1 MQDSQLWKRVA
12 INVPA
17 LDVVCPPQ
25 TEWESLEAGNK
36 WGYNF
41 NSSHKP
47 SQIKN
52 LMKHYVTKS
61 NAHSLKSRR
70 IEAVADGIIQ
80 MEAPCI
86 KAIYSS

>member
-17 LDVVCPPQ
+17 LDIVCPPQ

-41 NSSHKP
+41 FSSHKS
-47 SQIKN
+47 SQMKN
-52 LMKHYVTKS
+52 LIKHYVTKS

-70 IEAVADGIIQ
+70 IEVVADGIIQ
-80 MEAPCI
+80 MKTPCI
-86 KAIYSS
+86 KASYSS

>member
-17 LDVVCPPQ
+17 LDVVRPPQ

-41 NSSHKP
+41 YSHKS
-47 SQIKN
+47 SQMKN

-61 NAHSLKSRR
+61 NAHSLKRRR
-70 IEAVADGIIQ
+70 IEAVTYGQAD
-80 MEAPCI
+80 
-86 KAIYSS
+86 SSFFREPMG